1 MGVGIGID
9 SVGVD
14 VCVIVSVGVHICVTG
29 VHVCVI
35 VSVVVSITGVQVCVI
50 VSVVIYWCVCVVV
63 SGIHVGVTVLV
74 KFMQG
79 EGSGVELCSGSF
91 SSSMVTLCASEKKEQ
106 CKIKC

>member
-50 VSVVIYWCVCVVV
+50 VSVVIYRCVCVVV

-79 EGSGVELCSGSF
+79 EGSGVELCIGSF